1 MRLETRIMKTANN
14 APKSNDRKRKPA
26 ALRKLTVKPLDA
38 SKVKGGYFLKIAVR
52 GESSDDKFKD
62 SY

>member
-1 MRLETRIMKTANN
+1 MKTANK
-14 APKSNDRKRKPA
+14 APKSADGKRKPA

-52 GESSDDKFKD
+52 GESSDDKFKE

>member
-1 MRLETRIMKTANN
+1 MKTANK
-14 APKSNDRKRKPA
+14 APKSADGKRKPG

-52 GESSDDKFKD
+52 GESSDDKFKE